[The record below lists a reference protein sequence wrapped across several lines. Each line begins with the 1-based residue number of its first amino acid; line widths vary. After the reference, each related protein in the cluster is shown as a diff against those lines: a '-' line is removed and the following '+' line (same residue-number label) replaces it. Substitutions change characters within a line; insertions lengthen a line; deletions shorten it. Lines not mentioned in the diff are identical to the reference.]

1 MTGAA
6 STADTRL
13 YRWRFGAAE
22 FDEARFEL
30 RVGGLPVEME
40 HKPLQVL
47 ARLLQHPGEVVTKDE
62 LFDSVWAGRVT
73 VDHVLSTAV
82 GKLRKALGEEG
93 EGAIVTVPRVGYRLE
108 GRVERI
114 AVGRRGASALHLEAG
129 QPVPGREHFLLERQ
143 LGQTRGSEVWL
154 ARQSRS
160 REVRVFKF
168 GLDGERLS
176 TIKREATLARVLRDT
191 LGERPDFVR
200 VLDWN
205 FEAEPY
211 FLECEY
217 GGENLAEW
225 AAGRAAPA
233 QWSLAR
239 RVAFF
244 LQVVDAVAAA
254 HAVGVLH
261 KDLKPAN
268 VLVQARPGDHAPG
281 DRWQARLTDFGSS
294 RLLQPERLA
303 ELGITALGMTVTG
316 AAASEGDS
324 GTPLYLAP
332 EVVAGQPCTVRS
344 DVYALGVMLYQWL
357 AGDLR
362 RPMAS
367 GWERDI
373 DDALL
378 REDIARATDGNP
390 ARRLDS
396 AAALADRLRNL
407 RARHAGRAQRAAR
420 EQAAR
425 RAQRELE
432 RARARRP
439 WVVATMTAL
448 ALGLLGS
455 LWFAWQ
461 AEHAR
466 RATEQQV
473 ARADAVRGFLQDLL
487 SNADPGNPAAGHEL
501 TVREALTRASS
512 DIARRFAR
520 TPDTEASVRLT
531 AGSIYTSLGEYD
543 HAERNLRRAV
553 ALLARTTGAGSQQ
566 TLRARYQLAAALA
579 AASRYA
585 DAERELRRTDA
596 DAGARLAS
604 DPQLALASAQAW
616 GRDYLLQ
623 AKSAEAVPK
632 IEAAIALQRQIDPG
646 NGQNL
651 YALRTDL
658 AQSYV
663 RIGRQD
669 EAVTLMREL
678 QDPKYA
684 RAGVS
689 ASKRASGLLLY
700 GSALLYA
707 EKTKQAEPVL
717 RGALDA
723 INGTFGANSLQ
734 AAQAQSALGNLYAT
748 EGDFRK
754 ALPYVVAAGERVCA
768 LHGPTHQFC
777 LQQEGNEGVIRSQL
791 GDAAG
796 ALPRLKAAYDGFLAQ
811 AGPDSP
817 GTHVIGYY
825 LASAELETGDVAD
838 AAELV
843 TTLDAKKLAA
853 GSPGEQ
859 WGSRLTALKA
869 SILID
874 EHRTAAGVAM
884 LQPAVAEM
892 RKAGTQEWIMA
903 PFERRL
909 AANR

>member
-1 MTGAA
+1 MN
-6 STADTRL
+6 DQVDDPRL

-93 EGAIVTVPRVGYRLE
+93 SGAIVTVPRVGYRLD
-108 GRVERI
+108 GHVERI
-114 AVGRRGASALHLEAG
+114 AVGHRAGSALHLEAG

-160 REVRVFKF
+160 REARVFKF

-176 TIKREATLARVLRDT
+176 AIKREATLARVLRDT
-191 LGERPDFVR
+191 LGERPDLVR
-200 VLDWN
+200 VFDWN

-211 FLECEY
+211 FLESEY
-217 GGENLAEW
+217 GGDNLAEW
-225 AAGRAAPA
+225 AAGDVAPA
-233 QWSLAR
+233 RWPLAQ

-244 LQVVDAVAAA
+244 LQIVDAVAAA
-254 HAVGVLH
+254 HSIGVLH

-268 VLVQARPGDHAPG
+268 VLVQARPDGVDG
-281 DRWQARLTDFGSS
+281 YWQARLTDFGSS

-316 AAASEGDS
+316 GAGSDSDS

-332 EVVAGQPCTVRS
+332 EVMAGQPCTVQS

-396 AAALADRLRNL
+396 AKALAECLRTL
-407 RARHAGRAQRAAR
+407 QARHAERAQRVAEEDAAR
-420 EQAAR
+420 QAR
-425 RAQRELE
+425 RALE

-439 WVVATMTAL
+439 WLAATATAL
-448 ALGLLGS
+448 VLGLLGS

-466 RATEQQV
+466 RATERQV

-487 SNADPGNPAAGHEL
+487 SNADPGNPAEGHEL

-512 DIARRFAR
+512 DITRRFAK

-531 AGSIYTSLGEYD
+531 AGSIYTSLGEFD
-543 HAERNLRRAV
+543 HAQQNLQRAV
-553 ALLARTTGAGSQQ
+553 ALLTQTTGAGSQQ

-579 AASRYA
+579 AASHYA
-585 DAERELRRTDA
+585 EAERELRATDA
-596 DAGARLAS
+596 DAGARFAS
-604 DPQLALASAQAW
+604 DPQLVLASAQAW
-616 GRDYLLQ
+616 GRDYLLKGD
-623 AKSAEAVPK
+623 AKAAAPK
-632 IEAAIALQRQIDPG
+632 IEAAIALQLQVDPG
-646 NGQNL
+646 DAPNL
-651 YALRTDL
+651 YALRSDL

-669 EAVTLMREL
+669 DAVALMREL

-684 RAGVS
+684 KAGVS

-707 EKTKQAEPVL
+707 ERTKEAEPIL
-717 RGALDA
+717 HAALDA
-723 INGTFGANSLQ
+723 INATFGVESLQ

-748 EGDFRK
+748 QGDFRK
-754 ALPYVVAAGERVCA
+754 ALPYVVAAGDRVCA

-777 LQQEGNEGVIRSQL
+777 LQQRGNEGVIRSQL

-796 ALPRLKAAYDGFLAQ
+796 ALPKLKAAYDGFLAQ
-811 AGPDSP
+811 IGPDSP
-817 GTHVIGYY
+817 GTHVLGYY
-825 LASAELETGDVAD
+825 LASALLETGDVAD
-838 AAELV
+838 AAKLV
-843 TTLDAKKLAA
+843 PTLDAKKLLA

-859 WGSRLTALKA
+859 WDARLAALKA
-869 SILID
+869 SVLID
-874 EHRTAAGVAM
+874 EHHTTQGMAM

-892 RKAGTQEWIMA
+892 EKAGTQAWIMA